1 MAALTWL
8 LWGENMQSQEFEI
21 IYEDF
26 NGVNYKTESWI
37 VSKWVD
43 INDISGVITGGS
55 GRITDPLHQS
65 ESYRMVRF
73 SCSESVVN
81 AVLNSAPD
89 RHSIGNL
96 SQFSPLFTP
105 TLENA
110 LFIKIVHKTSGWYY
124 RIRLYPLPASS
135 TDANIQVGAQWGSD
149 SAGETFGT
157 NFSYRPQGT
166 SFSLCA
172 IYHKYTSSGTELNQY
187 GFLVAF
193 EGGAPTLTT
202 TRYPAIT
209 GEESLY
215 GTNIDPLPPAPTG
228 GGGGNGTFD
237 NRTDVNVNI
246 GIKGSGFLSGI
257 LGSGFH
263 FYYVPDYSELVKAM
277 YYHINGVNN
286 LSDWTNN
293 TMALFLAPANY
304 VVSATALPCNR
315 NVFHPQGGVTNDFV
329 MGGLLSWNVPCYK
342 LSRLWGDSGEYYYDF
357 GGKMYFDDYRDFEPF
372 TKISLYLPYIGTVP
386 LKASECN
393 GGRISVVYRFEG
405 ISGKCLAMVKTT
417 DRNGRQ
423 TGYYQYG
430 GNAGFSLPW
439 IGNNGGGSQMIH
451 SAASAVAG
459 MPELQSFKGGGQS
472 DDLLELQS
480 PFEKASEDAFFK
492 GVGGIAA
499 SQAQFWLHDSRPH
512 MQGGFG
518 VNTGALGADDIV
530 LIIQRAQFANP
541 DNYYDIH
548 GFQTA
553 TGGVCGDYSGYTEF
567 NLVELVD
574 CEATQPEQDEILQL
588 LKRGVYL

>member
-1 MAALTWL
+1 MLITGAAALTCV
-8 LWGENMQSQEFEI
+8 LWGENMAYRITVLQTIGDDTRTDET
-21 IYEDF
+21 
-26 NGVNYKTESWI
+26 VNITKL
-37 VSKWVD
+37 VD
-43 INDISGVITGGS
+43 ISAVTVSIAGRDHLINPLNGTRYNCMNGTITRARVDAIRANNPDIITVLDAS
-55 GRITDPLHQS
+55 IAAQTNPQIT
-65 ESYRMVRF
+65 
-73 SCSESVVN
+73 
-81 AVLNSAPD
+81 
-89 RHSIGNL
+89 
-96 SQFSPLFTP
+96 
-105 TLENA
+105 
-110 LFIKIVHKTSGWYY
+110 
-124 RIRLYPLPASS
+124 
-135 TDANIQVGAQWGSD
+135 
-149 SAGETFGT
+149 
-157 NFSYRPQGT
+157 
-166 SFSLCA
+166 
-172 IYHKYTSSGTELNQY
+172 
-187 GFLVAF
+187 
-193 EGGAPTLTT
+193 TLTT
-202 TRYPAIT
+202 DVGWCFYERSYIT
-209 GEESLY
+209 PNTTDRIAYYRSILWGSRNACASNSAYTVTQAGVDIIFISRKIESGEYAGEYY
-215 GTNIDPLPPAPTG
+215 GVIYDYHSSTNIQWFLVQKDAWGAQAEPLPMTPTG
-228 GGGGNGTFD
+228 GAGGFGSYD

-246 GIKGSGFLSGI
+246 GVKGSGFLSGI
-257 LGSGFH
+257 LGNGFH

-315 NVFHPQGGVTNDFV
+315 GIFHPQGGESRSLS
-329 MGGLLSWNVPCYK
+329 MGGLLDWNVRCYE

-357 GGKMYFDDYRDFEPF
+357 NEDKKKLYFDDYRDFEPF

-393 GGRISVVYRFEG
+393 GGRIGVVYRFDG
-405 ISGKCLAMVKTT
+405 ISGKCLAMIKTT

-430 GNAGFSLPW
+430 GNAGFALPW

-459 MPELQSFKGGGQS
+459 IDRKPVEQVPNGGVDVSGNFKYGAEA
-472 DDLLELQS
+472 L
-480 PFEKASEDAFFK
+480 
-492 GVGGIAA
+492 AA
-499 SQAQFWLHDSRPH
+499 LKITESYIQNTQPH
-512 MQGGFG
+512 MHGGFG

-530 LIIQRAQFANP
+530 LVIQRAQFANP

-567 NLVELVD
+567 NLVELVE

>member
-1 MAALTWL
+1 
-8 LWGENMQSQEFEI
+8 
-21 IYEDF
+21 
-26 NGVNYKTESWI
+26 
-37 VSKWVD
+37 
-43 INDISGVITGGS
+43 
-55 GRITDPLHQS
+55 
-65 ESYRMVRF
+65 MVF
-73 SCSESVVN
+73 
-81 AVLNSAPD
+81 
-89 RHSIGNL
+89 
-96 SQFSPLFTP
+96 F
-105 TLENA
+105 
-110 LFIKIVHKTSGWYY
+110 
-124 RIRLYPLPASS
+124 
-135 TDANIQVGAQWGSD
+135 
-149 SAGETFGT
+149 FGT
-157 NFSYRPQGT
+157 NYNYTPQST
-166 SFSLCA
+166 TFD
-172 IYHKYTSSGTELNQY
+172 IYAVTKKYTSSGVERIYN
-187 GFLVAF
+187 GFLIAF
-193 EGGAPTLTT
+193 NGGAPTTT
-202 TRYPAIT
+202 QHRNEILT
-209 GEESLY
+209 GEENLY
-215 GTNIDPLPPAPTG
+215 GRQTDPLPLEPTRGAG
-228 GGGGNGTFD
+228 GFGTHD

-246 GIKGSGFLSGI
+246 GVKGSGFLSGI
-257 LGSGFH
+257 LGNGFH

-286 LSDWTNN
+286 LSDWANN

-304 VVSATALPCNR
+304 VVSATALPCSR
-315 NVFHPQGGVTNDFV
+315 NIFHPQGGESRSLS
-329 MGGLLSWNVPCYK
+329 MGGLLDWNVRCYE
-342 LSRLWGDSGEYYYDF
+342 LSRLWGDSGEYYHDF
-357 GGKMYFDDYRDFEPF
+357 EGKMYFDDYRDFEPF

-386 LKASECN
+386 VKASECN
-393 GGRISVVYRFEG
+393 GGRISVVYRFDG

-472 DDLLELQS
+472 GDLLELQS

-530 LIIQRAQFANP
+530 LIIQRSQFANP

-567 NLVELVD
+567 NLVELID
-574 CEATQPEQDEILQL
+574 CEATQPEQNEIIKL

>member
-1 MAALTWL
+1 
-8 LWGENMQSQEFEI
+8 MQAQVFNISATIGDQTVLD
-21 IYEDF
+21 EDVTISKWIDLDDI
-26 NGVNYKTESWI
+26 NGVNQRGY
-37 VSKWVD
+37 
-43 INDISGVITGGS
+43 
-55 GRITDPLHQS
+55 GRLTDPLHTEKQYYMS
-65 ESYRMVRF
+65 SFNVTD
-73 SCSESVVN
+73 
-81 AVLNSAPD
+81 AVIAAVKASAPNSF
-89 RHSIGNL
+89 SIGDAGASSL
-96 SQFSPLFTP
+96 
-105 TLENA
+105 A
-110 LFIKIVHKTSGWYY
+110 MKKIIKITHKNSGWYY
-124 RIRLYPLPASS
+124 NIELYPIPASAEE
-135 TDANIQVGAQWGSD
+135 ANISYLAKWGNDTS
-149 SAGETFGT
+149 GFTFGT
-157 NFSYRPQGT
+157 NFNYKPQNTKFTLYGVYKT
-166 SFSLCA
+166 L
-172 IYHKYTSSGTELNQY
+172 KSSGKTYKLY
-187 GFLVAF
+187 GFLVEF
-193 EGGAPTLTT
+193 VGGAPVGSGHH
-202 TRYPAIT
+202 PFIMS

-215 GTNIDPLPPAPTG
+215 GSNIDPLPPAPTG

-257 LGSGFH
+257 LGNGFH

-304 VVSATALPCNR
+304 VVSATALPCSR
-315 NVFHPQGGVTNDFV
+315 NIFHPQGGESRSLS
-329 MGGLLSWNVPCYK
+329 MGGLLDWNVRCYE

-357 GGKMYFDDYRDFEPF
+357 NEDEKKLYFDDYRDFEPF

-393 GGRISVVYRFEG
+393 GGRISVVYRFDG

-430 GNAGFSLPW
+430 GNAGFALPW

-472 DDLLELQS
+472 GDVLELQS

-567 NLVELVD
+567 NLVELVE

>member
-1 MAALTWL
+1 MAHVFTIRVTI
-8 LWGENMQSQEFEI
+8 GDDVISEQ
-21 IYEDF
+21 DF
-26 NGVNYKTESWI
+26 V

-43 INDISGVITGGS
+43 INNLNGVRQRGN
-55 GRITDPLHQS
+55 GRLTDPLDS
-65 ESYRMVRF
+65 TKSYIMERF
-73 SCSESVVN
+73 DATNEVVT
-81 AVLNSAPD
+81 AVKNSAPNTIN
-89 RHSIGNL
+89 IGDAGASSL
-96 SQFSPLFTP
+96 ETP
-105 TLENA
+105 KE
-110 LFIKIVHKTSGWYY
+110 IRIIHKESGWYY
-124 RIRLYPLPASS
+124 RIRLYPIPASS
-135 TDANIQVGAQWGSD
+135 ENANITFGAYWGND
-149 SAGETFGT
+149 SAGFTFGT
-157 NFSYRPQGT
+157 NFNYTPQST
-166 SFSLCA
+166 TFDIYA
-172 IYHKYTSSGTELNQY
+172 ITKKYTSSGVERVYN
-187 GFLVAF
+187 GFLIAF
-193 EGGAPTLTT
+193 NGGVPTLATN
-202 TRYPAIT
+202 RNEILT

-215 GTNIDPLPPAPTG
+215 GSQTDPLPQAPTSGAG
-228 GGGGNGTFD
+228 GFGTFD

-246 GIKGSGFLSGI
+246 GVKGSGFLSGI

-304 VVSATALPCNR
+304 VVSATALPCDR

-357 GGKMYFDDYRDFEPF
+357 NEDNKKLYFDDYRDFEPF

-405 ISGKCLAMVKTT
+405 VSGKCLAMVKTT

-459 MPELQSFKGGGQS
+459 MPELQSFKGGSQS
-472 DDLLELQS
+472 GDVLELQS

-492 GVGGIAA
+492 GIGGIAA

-530 LIIQRAQFANP
+530 LVIQRAQFANP
-541 DNYYDIH
+541 ENYYDIH

-553 TGGVCGDYSGYTEF
+553 TGGTCGDYSGYTEF
-567 NLVELVD
+567 NLVELID
-574 CEATQPEQDEILQL
+574 CEATQPEQGEILQL